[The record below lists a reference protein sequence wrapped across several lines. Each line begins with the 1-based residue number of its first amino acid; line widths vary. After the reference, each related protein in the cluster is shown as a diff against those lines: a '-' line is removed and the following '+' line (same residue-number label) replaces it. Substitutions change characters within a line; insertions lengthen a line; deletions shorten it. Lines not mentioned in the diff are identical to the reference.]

1 MQKQLYLLN
10 DNVNSFEDVIF
21 QLKKYLSYPTLQ
33 GHSIA
38 SIVHQNGE
46 CCIYTGHAE
55 TVDKLEAIFINNG
68 FNAEARE
75 GPTTSSSLLSRLDAF
90 IECGTNGGKYLRVP
104 GVGFMI
110 PR

>member
-68 FNAEARE
+68 FNVEARE
-75 GPTTSSSLLSRLDAF
+75 
-90 IECGTNGGKYLRVP
+90 V
-104 GVGFMI
+104 
-110 PR
+110 